1 MPFKNSC
8 ILLGAHNEQD
18 NFNFF
23 GNRTDEIIKAI
34 KSKNEIVVG
43 VLSFNFKNDL
53 IFDRANLSSEEKFNF
68 KKKLLIA
75 SQELNLETDKKILNE
90 IKDLRRILTRYS

>member
-1 MPFKNSC
+1 
-8 ILLGAHNEQD
+8 
-18 NFNFF
+18 
-23 GNRTDEIIKAI
+23 
-34 KSKNEIVVG
+34 VG

-53 IFDRANLSSEEKFNF
+53 IFDRANLSSKEKSNF

-75 SQELNLETDKKILNE
+75 SQVLNLETDKKILNE